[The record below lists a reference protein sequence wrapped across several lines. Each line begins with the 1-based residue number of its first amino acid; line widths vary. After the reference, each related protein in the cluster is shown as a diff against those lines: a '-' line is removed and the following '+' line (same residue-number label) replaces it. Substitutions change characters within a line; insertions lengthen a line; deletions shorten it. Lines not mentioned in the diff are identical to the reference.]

1 MSIHEMEA
9 SMKAKIIK
17 EAYQLGLID
26 CQTSVYNIK
35 NVESTKKLIEAGDLL
50 VQYIG
55 ETSFLKYIDQHQD
68 ACEQYVKGYVDSLKS
83 KTDVPPDV
91 NKGPYGKIHVK
102 IKPKHMVTF
111 NKFVEDKFM

>member
-17 EAYQLGLID
+17 EAYQLGKAD
-26 CQTSVYNIK
+26 CLATVYDMKDI
-35 NVESTKKLIEAGDLL
+35 EYTKKLIEAGDLL

-68 ACEQYVKGYVDSLKS
+68 ACEQYVKGYVDNLKS
-83 KTDVPPDV
+83 KDDVPSDV
-91 NKGPYGKIHVK
+91 NKGPYGKVHVK

-111 NKFVEDKFM
+111 NKLVEDKFM